1 MNQDGQSGGEAGA
14 HRIRFIEVVG
24 GFLDGLRI
32 DFTERLNCIIGG
44 RGTGKTTIVEL
55 LRYAFDAFPEDPVAR
70 KRVKG
75 IIEKNLDFGRVDIGI
90 RTRDGMN
97 YVVSRSA
104 NEDPVVLAESRE
116 PTAIQIR
123 TGDLF
128 AADIFS
134 QNDVE
139 SIADQPL
146 SQLHLID
153 NFDARTIAELGHR
166 LRKVVI
172 DLAANASAIGPLQ
185 DQAASL
191 REEMQ
196 GLPGIEERLKGFVGG
211 VGAKPDAI
219 DEAHA
224 KKSLRDREK
233 RAVERAQ
240 CVLEK
245 HADEID
251 HLVGKLKHD
260 VGTSFTEDILA
271 GPNGGILKPVR
282 ESLLQI
288 AREVDDLFRQASGQV
303 RARLGELGTE
313 TAQLVKAH
321 TEQELAF
328 RGLIEKHQEAMGQAT
343 ERAKLEKQRNGLLT
357 KLHDL
362 EDVECEIKRLSEQRS
377 RLVKEMTDL
386 RQVRF
391 QRREALAARIN
402 CALSPGIKVSITQDG
417 NPASYK
423 TLVDERLK
431 GSRVSSG
438 VSDKLVNSLWPS
450 DLAAMV
456 RAGDL
461 DGLMDRS
468 ELNANQAEK
477 VISHLRSPETLQA
490 LETVELIDEPKI
502 ELNDNGHYKD
512 SRSLSTGQ
520 KCTAILPILLMESEK
535 PLIIDQPEDNLD
547 NRFVSET
554 VVKNL
559 RSVKCHRQ
567 LIFVTHNPNIPV
579 LGDAD
584 GVFVLDSD
592 GKAGRLVKNGNVDE
606 CKSEIIT
613 LLEGGEDAFVQRK
626 ERYGK

>member
-1 MNQDGQSGGEAGA
+1 MAKSEHRGAESNA

-32 DFTERLNCIIGG
+32 DFTEKLNCIIGG

-55 LRYAFDAFPEDPVAR
+55 LRYAFDAFPEDPVAK
-70 KRVKG
+70 KRVRG
-75 IIEKNLDFGRVDIGI
+75 IIEKNLDFGRVDVGI

-97 YVVSRSA
+97 YVVCRSA
-104 NEDPVVLAESRE
+104 SEDPVVLSENRE
-116 PTAIQIR
+116 ATEIQIR

-153 NFDARTIAELGHR
+153 NFESRTIADFGHR

-172 DLAANASAIGPLQ
+172 DLSANSSAIGPLQ
-185 DQAASL
+185 ERAASL

-196 GLPGIEERLKGFVGG
+196 ALPGIEERLKGFAGG
-211 VGAKPDAI
+211 EGTESVAI
-219 DEAHA
+219 DDAHA
-224 KKSLRDREK
+224 KKALRDREK
-233 RAVERAQ
+233 RAVDRTQ
-240 CVLEK
+240 GVLEK

-251 HLVGKLKHD
+251 RMLGKLEHD
-260 VGTSFTEDILA
+260 VGLSFTDDILA
-271 GPNGGILKPVR
+271 GPNGGILKPMR
-282 ESLLQI
+282 ESLIQM
-288 AREVDDLFRQASGQV
+288 ASDVDDLLRQTSGRV
-303 RARLGELGTE
+303 RTRLGELATE
-313 TAQLVKAH
+313 TAQLAKAH

-328 RGLIEKHQEAMGQAT
+328 RELIEKHQEAMGQAT
-343 ERAKLEKQRNGLLT
+343 ERAQLEKQRNELLA
-357 KLHDL
+357 KKHDL
-362 EDVECEIKRLSEQRS
+362 EDVEHEINRLSEQRN
-377 RLVKEMTDL
+377 RMVKEMTDL
-386 RQVRF
+386 RQSRF
-391 QRREALAARIN
+391 QMRDDVANRIN
-402 CALSPGIKVSITQDG
+402 TALSPEIKVNITQDG
-417 NPASYK
+417 NLINYK
-423 TLVDERLK
+423 ALVDERLK

-438 VSDKLVNSLWPS
+438 VSDKLVGAMWPS

-456 RAGDL
+456 RAGDMA
-461 DGLMDRS
+461 GLVERAD
-468 ELNANQAEK
+468 LNDNQAEK
-477 VISHLRSPETLQA
+477 VLSHLGSPEALQA

-512 SRSLSTGQ
+512 SRALSTGQ

-547 NRFVSET
+547 NRFVSEA

-559 RSVKCHRQ
+559 RSVKGHRQ

-579 LGDAD
+579 LGDAE
-584 GVFVLDSD
+584 GVYVLDSD
-592 GKAGRLVKNGNVDE
+592 GKAGRLVKNGDVDE
-606 CKSEIIT
+606 CKAEIIT